1 MTLRVAA
8 IGTGYFSQY
17 HYDAWSR
24 LPGVRLEAAC
34 TRGNEAKLAEAKAR
48 YGIPR
53 TYLDAARMLDEVR
66 PDLVDI
72 ITTPESHLQFVQLA
86 AERGIPAICQKPLAP
101 TWNEACQIV
110 AIADAA
116 GTLLIAHENWRFK
129 PWFREIRRLIDADL
143 LGPVHSIAYRMR
155 PGDGQGADA
164 YLARQPYFQKM
175 PRFLVHETG
184 IHMVDVFRFLAGE
197 VTGVFARLRRL
208 NPHIAGEDAGYVVFE
223 FATAAGVL
231 DGNRLAD
238 FPARNP
244 RLTMG
249 TLLVEGTKGRL
260 RLDGDGGLWFKPH
273 GGEEVAHPYVWEDR
287 GYGGDCVYALQAHVV
302 AHLVTGSP
310 VENTAREYLRNVEI
324 EQAIYRANDE
334 ARWIDL
340 SPGGGGAPAGPARHV
355 TTDGPPSVRVS

>member
-1 MTLRVAA
+1 MTIRVAA

-24 LPGVRLEAAC
+24 IRGVTLAAAC
-34 TRGNEAKLAEAKAR
+34 TRGNAPKLADIAHR
-48 YGIPR
+48 YGIAR
-53 TYLDAARMLDEVR
+53 TYLDAAQMMDEVK

-72 ITTPESHLQFVQLA
+72 ITTPESHLQFVTLA

-101 TWNEACQIV
+101 TWDEACRIV
-110 AIADAA
+110 ETAEKA
-116 GTLLIAHENWRFK
+116 GTLLVAHENWRFK
-129 PWFREIRRLIDADL
+129 PWFREVRHLIDADR

-155 PGDGQGADA
+155 PGDGQGPDA

-208 NPHIAGEDAGYVVFE
+208 NPHIAGEDSGYVVFD
-223 FATAAGVL
+223 FVSAAGIL

-249 TLLVEGTKGRL
+249 TLLVEGPKGRL

-273 GGEEVAHPYVWEDR
+273 GGEERPHAYRWEDR
-287 GYGGDCVYALQAHVV
+287 GYSGDCVHALQSHVV
-302 AHLVTGSP
+302 AHLRDGAP

-324 EQAIYRANDE
+324 EQAIYRSNDE
-334 ARWIDL
+334 GRWIDL
-340 SPGGGGAPAGPARHV
+340 AVPGNGAHRNASRY
-355 TTDGPPSVRVS
+355 VSC